1 MTSANVLQTQ
11 TDPGQIL
18 NAKTAKTSGIAGV
31 NTQTPFSSFLQGT
44 ASQSA
49 AGTGNFGNELPATG
63 SVKNNSCSKR
73 DILQAETK
81 TVADK
86 VSESSDAVAET
97 KEVLVDTVA
106 EKLDVDESELL
117 DAMEALGMTA
127 FDLLDPQKLAQLY
140 MQVSGETSQAELLV
154 DSRFVDLMQAVSGI
168 GEDLMD
174 ALGVASDEMDEL
186 IAQMDFLEEPV
197 AVEMSLGQEAVG
209 INENQIPKTEA
220 AEGQIAGQQEELN
233 DEIRQGKDTAG
244 QNAQALPQEETEA
257 LSGANV
263 SNEESESRE
272 GSRGQTGE
280 HTQTPVQRS
289 GARMTQTELTG
300 NSQGAAVFTDTMEAQ
315 LSTSAPAGEQSF
327 SSLNPLDL
335 IEQIAQNVR
344 VNLSQESSSMEMQ
357 LNPENLGRIYLQ
369 VSAREGTVH
378 ATIAA
383 QNEAVKV
390 ALEAQ
395 VAELR
400 ESLNQSGVK
409 VDAVEVTV
417 ASHEFEK
424 NLEQNNKRQQEE
436 GQRQQE
442 QISRRRNLDLTM
454 IGDLEGEL
462 TEEEALVAQIMQ
474 DNGNSVDLT
483 A

>member
-1 MTSANVLQTQ
+1 
-11 TDPGQIL
+11 
-18 NAKTAKTSGIAGV
+18 
-31 NTQTPFSSFLQGT
+31 
-44 ASQSA
+44 
-49 AGTGNFGNELPATG
+49 
-63 SVKNNSCSKR
+63 
-73 DILQAETK
+73 
-81 TVADK
+81 
-86 VSESSDAVAET
+86 
-97 KEVLVDTVA
+97 
-106 EKLDVDESELL
+106 
-117 DAMEALGMTA
+117 
-127 FDLLDPQKLAQLY
+127 
-140 MQVSGETSQAELLV
+140 
-154 DSRFVDLMQAVSGI
+154 
-168 GEDLMD
+168 
-174 ALGVASDEMDEL
+174 
-186 IAQMDFLEEPV
+186 
-197 AVEMSLGQEAVG
+197 
-209 INENQIPKTEA
+209 
-220 AEGQIAGQQEELN
+220 
-233 DEIRQGKDTAG
+233 
-244 QNAQALPQEETEA
+244 
-257 LSGANV
+257 
-263 SNEESESRE
+263 
-272 GSRGQTGE
+272 
-280 HTQTPVQRS
+280 
-289 GARMTQTELTG
+289 MTQTELTG

-462 TEEEALVAQIMQ
+462 TEEEALAAQIMQ